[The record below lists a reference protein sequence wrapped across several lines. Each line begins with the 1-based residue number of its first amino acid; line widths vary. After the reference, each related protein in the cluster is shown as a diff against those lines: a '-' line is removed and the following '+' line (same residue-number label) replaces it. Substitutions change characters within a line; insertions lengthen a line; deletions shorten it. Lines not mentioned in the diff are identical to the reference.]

1 MKGRGMVL
9 VDRDGL
15 TARVNAARSDAN
27 VALRQLPTLVVGMAL
42 SDNQYAQALLDAE
55 HLAQASLRYTRNL
68 AALAALDARE
78 SA

>member
-1 MKGRGMVL
+1 
-9 VDRDGL
+9 
-15 TARVNAARSDAN
+15 
-27 VALRQLPTLVVGMAL
+27 MAL